1 MPNILLDRDETAD
14 SVKGYRIIE
23 TEVDFLNSALS
34 GDALLIRGYAL
45 CEWAESFYRGRNI
58 TCTSAPSIVG
68 DLMRHYS
75 DLSIEQAQYISQK
88 LKAAKVKIVDYSPQ
102 EILSSLFHTYLWDS
116 SATKSHAADW
126 LLWLDTIEYHEA
138 FEPVLSPLVFEWKKD
153 QPELSELYEANTPES
168 SMILLQKWFGA
179 EITPF
184 LDKYGEFPTQVPD
197 KWLAKLQEAWAGN
210 MIKTRGEFFI
220 EFFKAPTKRELKQE
234 AAKVALDYFE
244 KNPEFVT
251 ADACNKIFRFATGK
265 DVERIAKLR
274 PIPEPKP
281 MPQQPESVIEWFTE
295 EYLPYKDWCL
305 NTGNNTAYAHSL
317 SLGRQFAEWYLNFY
331 PTALNSKAY
340 ISYFYSQN
348 LREKYP
354 NSINLLVVLDG
365 LHYLDAKFLMNALLG
380 TKGTHRLDIVE
391 NSPCFAPIPTVT
403 EFTKGSL
410 LRGVQPSMMKE
421 IKILG
426 EDVSEQETPVKNLKL
441 AQPGDLIIWRIQ
453 EPDNTY
459 HKKNKNNTLK
469 TEIEGQLRT
478 QAKKILDVIEQIPLS
493 MDVKL
498 FISTDHGR
506 YLGTSKRVVPIP
518 EGMLAHG
525 RAAWGKTVNE
535 DFPKSG
541 YVINENV
548 AYLSQHRFG
557 LDTFGIDVAVI
568 LDDSAFQDKRHEQEL
583 YPHGGLSP
591 EEVIVPWMVFA
602 RNVESPKV
610 ELAISGD
617 GAANQPGKL
626 ILTAI
631 NSSQVNLHI
640 VQCEIDFG
648 DNKMT
653 RLDKRH
659 LLPSLRETTI
669 EIDISSWPSSEQVKI
684 GTAYVVL
691 ALPSGDEFE
700 QRPSLSHLKVTELYT
715 RDKSLLE
722 GLDL

>member
-14 SVKGYRIIE
+14 PVKGYKVVE
-23 TEVDFLNSALS
+23 TEVDFLNTALS
-34 GDALLIRGYAL
+34 GSDLLIRGYAL
-45 CEWAESFYRGRNI
+45 CEWAESFYKGRNI
-58 TCTSAPSIVG
+58 TCASAPSIVG

-75 DLSIEQAQYISQK
+75 DLSVEQAQYISKK
-88 LKAAKVKIVDYSPQ
+88 LKTAKVDLADYSPQ
-102 EILSSLFHTYLWDS
+102 EVLSSLFHTYLWDS
-116 SATKSHAADW
+116 PAANSHAADW
-126 LLWLDTIEYHEA
+126 LLWLDGTEYHEA
-138 FEPVLSPLVFEWKKD
+138 FQPLLSPLVSVWKNGK
-153 QPELSELYEANTPES
+153 PELGELYEDVTPES
-168 SMILLQKWFGA
+168 ARLLLQKWFGA

-184 LDKYGEFPTQVPD
+184 LDKYGEFPAQVPD
-197 KWLAKLQEAWAGN
+197 KCLPKLQETWASN
-210 MIKTRGEFFI
+210 MVKTKGEFFI

-251 ADACNKIFRFATGK
+251 TDACNKIARFATGK
-265 DVERIAKLR
+265 DRERIDRLR
-274 PIPEPKP
+274 PIPEPSP
-281 MPQQPESVIEWFTE
+281 LPQQSDAIIEWFTE

-305 NTGNNTAYAHSL
+305 NTRNNDAYCRSL
-317 SLGRQFAEWYLNFY
+317 SLGRQFAEWYLDFY
-331 PTALNSKAY
+331 PTALNSKTY
-340 ISYFYSQN
+340 ISYFHSQK
-348 LREKYP
+348 LRENHP

-365 LHYLDAKFLMNALLG
+365 LHYLDAKFLMNILLSG
-380 TKGTHRLDIVE
+380 KSAHHLDIVE
-391 NSPCFAPIPTVT
+391 NSLCFAPIPTVT

-518 EGMLAHG
+518 EDMLAHG

-541 YVINENV
+541 YVIKENI
-548 AYLSQHRFG
+548 AYLSRHRFG
-557 LDTFGIDVAVI
+557 LDTFDIDVAVI
-568 LDDSAFQDKRHEQEL
+568 LDDNAFQDKRHEQEL
-583 YPHGGLSP
+583 YSHGGLSP

-602 RNVESPKV
+602 RNVEKPKI
-610 ELAISGD
+610 ELSISGD

-626 ILTAI
+626 LLSAI
-631 NSSQVNLHI
+631 NTSQMNLRI
-640 VQCEIDFG
+640 VKCRIDFG
-648 DNKMT
+648 QDKKTLINK
-653 RLDKRH
+653 RY
-659 LLPSLRETTI
+659 LLPPLKETNI
-669 EIDISSWPSSEQVKI
+669 EVDIPSWPSSEQVKI
-684 GTAYVVL
+684 GTISVVV
-691 ALPSGDEFE
+691 ALPSEDEFE
-700 QRPSLSHLKVTELYT
+700 QHPSLSEVKVSELYT

-722 GLDL
+722 GLDI

>member
-14 SVKGYRIIE
+14 PVKGYKLIE
-23 TEVDFLNSALS
+23 TEVDFLNAALS
-34 GDALLIRGYAL
+34 GSDLLIRGNAL
-45 CEWAESFYRGRNI
+45 CGWAESFYKGRNV
-58 TCTSAPSIVG
+58 TCASAPSVVE

-75 DLSIEQAQYISQK
+75 GLSVEQAQYLSKK
-88 LKAAKVKIVDYSPQ
+88 LKAAKVELADYSPQ
-102 EILSSLFHTYLWDS
+102 EVLSSLFHTYLWD
-116 SATKSHAADW
+116 AFAIKSHAADW
-126 LLWLDTIEYHEA
+126 LLWLDGTEYHEA
-138 FEPVLSPLVFEWKKD
+138 FEPIFSPLVFEWRKD
-153 QPELSELYEANTPES
+153 EPELSELYEAINPES
-168 SMILLQKWFGA
+168 ARLLLQKWLGA
-179 EITPF
+179 EITPM
-184 LDKYGEFPTQVPD
+184 LDKYGEFPVRVPD
-197 KWLAKLQEAWAGN
+197 KWLTKLQEAWTSNMVRTKGN
-210 MIKTRGEFFI
+210 FFI
-220 EFFKAPTKRELKQE
+220 DFFKAPTKVELKQE
-234 AAKVALDYFE
+234 VAKIALDYFE

-251 ADACNKIFRFATGK
+251 ADACNKIARFAMGK
-265 DVERIAKLR
+265 DSERVSRLR
-274 PIPEPKP
+274 PVSEPSSLPKLP
-281 MPQQPESVIEWFTE
+281 DAVIEWFTE
-295 EYLPYKDWCL
+295 EYLPFKDWAL
-305 NTGNNTAYAHSL
+305 NTGNSTAYAYSL
-317 SLGRQFAEWYLNFY
+317 FLSRQFAEWYLDFY
-331 PTALNSKAY
+331 PMALNSKTY
-340 ISYFYSQN
+340 ISYFYSQK
-348 LREKYP
+348 LRENHP

-365 LHYLDAKFLMNALLG
+365 LHYLDAKILMNALLSG
-380 TKGTHRLDIVE
+380 KSEHRLDIVE
-391 NSPCFAPIPTVT
+391 NSLCFAPIPTVT

-410 LRGVQPSMMKE
+410 LRGVQPSMMRE

-426 EDVSEQETPVKNLKL
+426 EDVSEQETPIKNLRL

-518 EGMLAHG
+518 NDMLAHG

-541 YVINENV
+541 YVIKENI

-568 LDDSAFQDKRHEQEL
+568 LNDGAFHDKHHEQER
-583 YPHGGLSP
+583 YSHGGLSP

-602 RNVESPKV
+602 RNVEKPKV
-610 ELAISGD
+610 ELSISGD

-626 ILTAI
+626 MLTAI
-631 NSSQVNLHI
+631 NSSRFNLHI
-640 VQCEIDFG
+640 VMCEIDFG
-648 DNKMT
+648 GSKMT
-653 RLDKRH
+653 KIDKRH
-659 LLPSLRETTI
+659 LLPALKETTI
-669 EIDISSWPSSEQVKI
+669 EINISSWPSSEQVKV
-684 GTAYVVL
+684 GTACVVL
-691 ALPSGDEFE
+691 TLPSGDEFE